1 MAAVARPYAR
11 ALMAVPGIDR
21 SAVLASLEAA
31 AAALADPAV
40 AALADNPQVLRSQLA
55 AALAP
60 DQAAL
65 GPVVRTID
73 LLLEN
78 GRLDALPSLAAAY
91 AVLKDDA
98 ESRTHAT
105 VTTAQPLTDTQRE
118 GLRQALARRTG
129 RLVELVVEIDKRLL
143 AGVIVQHGDMVLDV
157 SVRGRL
163 AALAQALSPF

>member
-11 ALMAVPGIDR
+11 ALMAVPGADR
-21 SAVLASLEAA
+21 DAVLASLEAA
-31 AAALADPAV
+31 ALALSDPAIAALV
-40 AALADNPQVLRSQLA
+40 DNPHVPRAALA
-55 AALAP
+55 AALVS

-65 GPVVRTID
+65 APVARIIS

-78 GRLDALPSLAAAY
+78 GRLDALPSVAATY

-98 ESRTHAT
+98 ENRTHAT
-105 VTTAQPLTDTQRE
+105 VTTARPLSDVQRD
-118 GLRQALARRTG
+118 GLRKALARRTG
-129 RLVELVVEIDKRLL
+129 RAVELVVETDDRLL
-143 AGVIVQHGDMVLDV
+143 AGVIVQHGDMVLDA

>member
-11 ALMAVPGIDR
+11 ALMAVPDVDR
-21 SAVLASLEAA
+21 DAVLASLEAA

-40 AALADNPQVLRSQLA
+40 AVLANNPHMLRAQLVAALVPDD

-60 DQAAL
+60 VA
-65 GPVVRTID
+65 RTID

-78 GRLDALPSLAAAY
+78 GRLDALPSLAIVY

-98 ESRTHAT
+98 ENRAHAT
-105 VTTAQPLTDTQRE
+105 VTTAQPLTDAQRE
-118 GLRQALARRTG
+118 GLREALARRTG
-129 RLVELVVEIDKRLL
+129 RLVELVVETDNRLL
-143 AGVIVQHGDMVLDV
+143 AGVIVQHGDMVLDA